1 MIKEYSK
8 NARKATMSDLDR
20 LKENLKELGDLSGI
34 THDLETDE
42 IITGNQRS
50 TVFDINNCE
59 IVITSKND
67 KPDKQGTV
75 AVGYIVWNENKYN
88 YRQVRWSEETR
99 KKACIVANT
108 FAGIFDRDALEAY
121 DPEDLES
128 FGLDKKFIPKKS
140 SKNNQDRE
148 PITSDIKTIKLFFD
162 KNTEPQFREYIELIK
177 EKLGT
182 KNMTETIYEI
192 AKIAYEDSSKEN

>member
-8 NARKATMSDLDR
+8 NARKATMSDLDK

-59 IVITSKND
+59 IVITSKNE

-75 AVGYIVWNENKYN
+75 AVGYIVWNDNKYN
-88 YRQVRWSEETR
+88 YRQVRWDEETR

-108 FAGIFDRDALEAY
+108 FAGIFDREALKAY
-121 DPEDLES
+121 NPEDLEG
-128 FGLDKKFIPKKS
+128 FGLDKKYITKKTNKS
-140 SKNNQDRE
+140 SSDKN

-182 KNMTETIYEI
+182 KNITETIYG
-192 AKIAYEDSSKEN
+192 DSKNSLQ